1 MILSLDWL
9 SDFVDLSGIAPAE
22 IAEQLTVHTAE
33 VEGFE
38 FLQRTTKNIYVG
50 RVVQLEHLGH
60 APGTPV
66 VATVEHNRGPTVKT
80 VCGAPN
86 ITLGAKVAVA
96 LPGTRLADGTVVAPT
111 AVYGVMSQAVLC
123 SPAELGWSSAHE
135 GLLLLPENLVPGT
148 PLETLVPPQDVLI
161 EIDNKSLTH
170 RPDLWG
176 HYGFA
181 RELAAI
187 FDRPLRP
194 YEMVDLSRFDHLPP
208 IDVRIDDPEDCPY
221 YAALRVEA
229 EGNPPA
235 PPRMQCRL
243 HAIGSRSRNLLVDVT
258 NYVQFELGQP
268 THAFDGEKV
277 HSIRVARSG
286 VAREMKTLD
295 GKPWPILP
303 EDLLIHE
310 GDRPIAIAGIMGGL
324 ESEVSPDTKVL
335 LLESANF
342 RAARIRQT
350 SVRLGL
356 RTDASLRFEKKL
368 PPLYARL
375 AIGRILTL
383 FAQAGY
389 QHRPVSRLSSAGDLR
404 DRPRRIHLPA
414 GYVARRAGADIPDD
428 VAAAILASIGFECRP
443 APDGGLDVSVPPFRG
458 EFDISLPED
467 LSEEVMRL
475 YGYDRIVPR
484 LPPAPVRS
492 TPPHLQSLNHH
503 RARRVLAQGH
513 GFVEVQSYC
522 WFADEWLREIGYEP
536 PRPTLNIRNPL
547 AVDRRRMR
555 ETLLPNLFAF
565 VLQNRRVADRFRL
578 FELGPVFW
586 LDESGG
592 KQEKQQLAGVAV
604 DQTSGAAPETEFRGV
619 RAAIDDL
626 ATAAG
631 LPPLEFRR
639 GEGSGAPWRASAAT
653 LDIFRDEQRVGSM
666 GLLPSVL
673 RRKVLDSGH
682 AVWFWLEIDALAG
695 PLFPAVKYQPP
706 PVFPGSWQDFTFVW
720 KTSAGYQDLAGV
732 LSGYRH
738 PALTGV
744 EFVTVY
750 APKGQEHSRYTFRF
764 HLGWPD
770 RTISTEDIQHFRE
783 SFLAYAGRHGLTIA

>member
-1 MILSLDWL
+1 MMISLDWL
-9 SDFVDLSGIAPAE
+9 SDFVDLAGLDPEE
-22 IAEQLTVHTAE
+22 IAERLTVHTAE
-33 VEGFE
+33 VEGWE
-38 FLQRTTKNIYVG
+38 RLERTGPGVVVG
-50 RVVQLEHLGH
+50 RIEAVERLPSDSAAVVL
-60 APGTPV
+60 
-66 VATVEHNRGPTVKT
+66 ATVDVGARRVET

-86 ITLGAKVAVA
+86 AFRGATVAVA
-96 LPGTRLADGTVVAPT
+96 LPGTRLSGGAVVTEAEVHGKRST
-111 AVYGVMSQAVLC
+111 AVLC

-135 GLLLLPENLVPGT
+135 GLLLLPDGLAPGT

-181 RELAAI
+181 RELSAI
-187 FDRPLRP
+187 FGRPLRP
-194 YEMVDLSRFDHLPP
+194 YETVELNRFDHLPP
-208 IDVRIDDPEDCPY
+208 VDVRIDDPEDCPY
-221 YAALRVEA
+221 YAAMRIEA
-229 EGNPPA
+229 EGNPPS
-235 PPRMQCRL
+235 PPRMQSRL

-268 THAFDGEKV
+268 THAFDGDKV
-277 HSIRVARSG
+277 RSIRVARSG
-286 VAREMKTLD
+286 VAQEMRTLD

-310 GDRPIAIAGIMGGL
+310 GKRPIAIAGIMGGL
-324 ESEVSPDTKVL
+324 ESEVSPGTRVL

-368 PPLYARL
+368 PPIYARS

-389 QHRPVSRLSSAGDLR
+389 KHRPVSRLSSAGDLR
-404 DRPRRIHLPA
+404 DRHRRIHLPA
-414 GYVARRAGADIPDD
+414 GDITRRAGTEIPDD
-428 VAAAILASIGFECRP
+428 TAAAILTAIGFECRR

-458 EFDISLPED
+458 EFDIAIPED
-467 LSEEVMRL
+467 LAEEVMRL
-475 YGYDRIVPR
+475 YGYDRIPPQ

-492 TPPHLQSLNHH
+492 TPPHLESLNHH

-547 AVDRRRMR
+547 AVDRRRLR
-555 ETLLPNLFAF
+555 ETLLPNLLAF

-586 LDESGG
+586 RDASGG
-592 KQEKQQLAGVAV
+592 KQEAPQLAGVAV
-604 DQTSGAAPETEFRGV
+604 DQTSGVAPEAEFRGV
-619 RAAIDDL
+619 RAAIEDL

-631 LPPLEFRR
+631 LPPLTFRR
-639 GEGSGAPWRASAAT
+639 GAAAGAPWRGTSAT
-653 LDIFRDEQRVGSM
+653 LDILREDRLVGAM

-673 RRKVLDSGH
+673 RRKVLDAGH

-695 PLFPAVKYQPP
+695 PLFPASRYQPP

-720 KTSAGYQDLAGV
+720 KTAAGYQDLTAV
-732 LSGYRH
+732 LSGYHH

-750 APKGQEHSRYTFRF
+750 TPKGQETSRYTFRF

-770 RTISTEDIQHFRE
+770 RTISTEDIQSFRE
-783 SFLAYAGRHGLTIA
+783 GFLAYAGRQGLTIA